1 MVFRFWRWLSHVGH
15 FCDIWSVSWKS
26 ADRGCALIMPNKF
39 QWYIFFENKTYFW
52 KKTKHHQSE
61 PTLPRKVLLN
71 LSSSFFEIFQ
81 RNLRNTSHNVATK
94 CCHKM
99 LPSNSLFQDCCEL
112 CKWGENTDGRWEG
125 RWQNLCILFLSFGIL
140 LLHLY
145 IISFYVF
152 VFVCIHFSTTTY
164 ICIWWKRRW

>member
-1 MVFRFWRWLSHVGH
+1 MSGLVFRFWRWLSHVGH

-81 RNLRNTSHNVATK
+81 RNFRKTSHNVATK
-94 CCHKM
+94 CCH
-99 LPSNSLFQDCCEL
+99 Q
-112 CKWGENTDGRWEG
+112 
-125 RWQNLCILFLSFGIL
+125 ILSFRTAVNSASGVKTPMGGGIPFGK
-140 LLHLY
+140 LY
-145 IISFYVF
+145 QNYPEWICYYFCLYFYIF
-152 VFVCIHFSTTTY
+152 IF
-164 ICIWWKRRW
+164 